1 MLFSFS
7 QIKKQQ
13 YVPIDDNNN
22 DIIFINSNNNNNN
35 SNNNINNKR
44 KKMILNSIILLISI
58 LLIFAFHNAL
68 SEYNNR
74 NNHDINDEYFLGD
87 HSNIDYV
94 LRDHP
99 ISATNHQYLDGRDWI
114 VYKADDIDNINSYL
128 IDYTN
133 TFQGNTTTT
142 INTITIMITIT
153 IRKCTRRYYHR
164 YGKSWYH

>member
-13 YVPIDDNNN
+13 YVPIDDDNEL
-22 DIIFINSNNNNNN
+22 IYINNNNN
-35 SNNNINNKR
+35 SKNK
-44 KKMILNSIILLISI
+44 KKTMIVVNSIILLISI
-58 LLIFAFHNAL
+58 LLIFAFHNAI
-68 SEYNNR
+68 SEYNNIK
-74 NNHDINDEYFLGD
+74 NHNTNDEDFLGD

-99 ISATNHQYLDGRDWI
+99 ISATSHQYLDGRDWI

-133 TFQGNTTTT
+133 TFQGNT
-142 INTITIMITIT
+142 INIIN
-153 IRKCTRRYYHR
+153 
-164 YGKSWYH
+164 